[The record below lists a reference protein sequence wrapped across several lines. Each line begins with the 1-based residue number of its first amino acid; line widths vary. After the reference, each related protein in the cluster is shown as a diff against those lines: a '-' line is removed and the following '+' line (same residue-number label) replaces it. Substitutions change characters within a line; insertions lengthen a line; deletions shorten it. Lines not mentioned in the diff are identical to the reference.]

1 MLIICPTPI
10 GNLDDVTPRQRSALE
25 GADLIA
31 CEDSRRTGKL
41 LSLLGIERQ
50 DGSPR
55 LVPYHEHNAREA
67 VDELVGEL
75 TRGRRVVLVS
85 DAGTPAISDPGY
97 RLVRRAVEAQ
107 VEVTALPGPVAAMVA
122 LSASGLPTDS
132 WQFYG
137 FAPTSSD
144 GRVAT
149 LEEAD
154 GAKMTSIYYESPKR
168 IEALLEDVVAVCG
181 ADRAVCVGRELT
193 KMHEEYVRGSAEEVR
208 REFAGRDSVRGECV
222 LVVGPGAAESGDS
235 AAIQVDE
242 LIASMLDA
250 GCRSRTIKDVVSQ
263 VHDVARSEMYDRIDE
278 VRQKSGQDPKGD

>member
-55 LVPYHEHNAREA
+55 LVPYHEHNAQEA
-67 VDELVGEL
+67 ADELVGEL

-137 FAPTSSD
+137 FVPTSSD

-149 LEEAD
+149 LEEAE

-168 IEALLEDVVAVCG
+168 IEALLEDVVTVCG

-193 KMHEEYVRGSAEEVR
+193 KMHEEYVRGSADEVR

-222 LVVGPGAAESGDS
+222 LVVGPGAAESGES
-235 AAIQVDE
+235 ADIEVDE

-278 VRQKSGQDPKGD
+278 VRQQSDEDPNGD